1 LTGES
6 CIVRLRGGLGNQLF
20 QYAFAK
26 YLQQNFYNKVY
37 LDKSPIELANVSR
50 RFVLDAFQLDDKLQV
65 IDCSGKIWSKVVD
78 HKSNIVRRA
87 GKAFLKAFTSNF
99 FFEGY
104 KLYDKEQLINQVER
118 QTTGV
123 FDGYWQNVFY
133 VQDVAGDL
141 MRDLEFK
148 PSLLARFVSE
158 NKELLEAYDSYRK
171 VCLHVRRSDF
181 LNSKSIH
188 VSYGAEYYSNAY
200 ATMPKKEKQ
209 AVFIFSDD
217 IEWCRKNLQFIKS
230 EIVFVDKGVL
240 KGNSDVDEFMLMTL
254 CDDFII
260 PNSTFSWWAAWLSK
274 AENKTV
280 ICPSKWLRI
289 KQPNIIPAEWIT
301 IN

>member
-104 KLYDKEQLINQVER
+104 KLYDKEQLIKQVKR

-133 VQDVAGDL
+133 INDVREEL
-141 MRDLEFK
+141 QSELEFTK
-148 PSLLARFVSE
+148 ASRDKFFFDNNQWFQSF
-158 NKELLEAYDSYRK
+158 NNHRK
-171 VCLHVRRSDF
+171 ICLHVRRSDF
-181 LNSKSIH
+181 LNSNGIH
-188 VSYGAEYYSNAY
+188 LSYGIEYY
-200 ATMPKKEKQ
+200 KKAFQKLPVSEKQ
-209 AVFIFSDD
+209 VVFVFSDD
-217 IEWCRKNLQFIKS
+217 LEWCSNHLAFI
-230 EIVFVDKGVL
+230 EAEMVFINGDVL
-240 KGNSDVDEFMLMTL
+240 RNNRDMDQFMLMSS
-254 CDDFII
+254 CDDFVI

-274 AENKTV
+274 TQDKTV
-280 ICPSKWLRI
+280 ICPTLWLKT
-289 KQPNIIPAEWIT
+289 KQPNIIPPNWISV
-301 IN
+301 